1 MRAPCMS
8 PVWPRGTTLL
18 SAHYARGDTLRWA
31 AQAAALAGG
40 GLAVRGDLLREL
52 LASSGAF
59 GMLLG
64 GGGPGG
70 EAGAPL
76 H

>member
-1 MRAPCMS
+1 MRGLL
-8 PVWPRGTTLL
+8 PRVTRPL
-18 SAHYARGDTLRWA
+18 SACHARSDAQRWS

-76 H
+76 R